1 MQKDLRDTKNS
12 AIHQRDVTDGEN
24 LLKGQ
29 FILTNPTAEPLE
41 AASVGELLMHA
52 RELAGLS
59 AEDVATRL
67 RMGLKQVKALECADY
82 NALPSGTFL
91 RGFVRNYAK
100 AVGVDT
106 ALALTTLERTHSN
119 ALALA
124 ASPVVTPA
132 TVTIMKTMQ
141 TSRETLATPKVR
153 AAIVIGVVLLLAAAV
168 WYWWENVR
176 PYMADGGRAKI
187 AASAES
193 ATAQSGTL
201 ALSNSTGALNT
212 DANALLP
219 PAEAAGSQAEAGT
232 NQTPVTQPNVTAIVP
247 ATAPAVNAIPSVTI
261 PPINTPSATITAT
274 EPVPPILNT
283 QSALISAA
291 ASAQANLGGGA
302 ARLGFTFSGQSWVE
316 VTDKSGA
323 TILSRKFNA
332 GDSEEIT
339 GRGPFTIVVGNATVT
354 RMAYNGREFDLTPHR
369 RANGTVAR
377 VNLK

>member
-1 MQKDLRDTKNS
+1 
-12 AIHQRDVTDGEN
+12 
-24 LLKGQ
+24 
-29 FILTNPTAEPLE
+29 
-41 AASVGELLMHA
+41 
-52 RELAGLS
+52 
-59 AEDVATRL
+59 
-67 RMGLKQVKALECADY
+67 
-82 NALPSGTFL
+82 
-91 RGFVRNYAK
+91 
-100 AVGVDT
+100 
-106 ALALTTLERTHSN
+106 
-119 ALALA
+119 
-124 ASPVVTPA
+124 
-132 TVTIMKTMQ
+132 
-141 TSRETLATPKVR
+141 
-153 AAIVIGVVLLLAAAV
+153 
-168 WYWWENVR
+168 
-176 PYMADGGRAKI
+176 MADGGRAKI
-187 AASAES
+187 AASPES
-193 ATAQSGTL
+193 ATAQNGNL

-283 QSALISAA
+283 QSALVSAA